1 MKFGKRLKQQI
12 EQSLGDWRDK
22 YLSYKE
28 LKKLVNLMQSKS
40 EAVDAEFMSLLE
52 REIDKFNAFFIEQE
66 EDFVI
71 RHKVIFLV
79 IYPFFF
85 KLLKLLSYLS
95 V

>member
-12 EQSLGDWRDK
+12 EQSLGEWRDK

-28 LKKLVNLMQSKS
+28 LKKLVNLVSLKS
-40 EAVDAEFMSLLE
+40 EAIDAEFRNLLN

-71 RHKVIFLV
+71 RRKV
-79 IYPFFF
+79 YPDQ
-85 KLLKLLSYLS
+85 LSFS
-95 V
+95 F